1 MVRTRAGTDR
11 IMGRGIVQKD
21 KEEGKT
27 NQRDKAS
34 LDMGS
39 SKAPGCGATHDQDTV
54 LRSSD
59 DRLPHLY
66 QKNARN
72 LGARAAKP
80 DPPRPQCPHPRGRGK
95 RQS

>member
-1 MVRTRAGTDR
+1 M
-11 IMGRGIVQKD
+11 QKD
-21 KEEGKT
+21 KEEGET
-27 NQRDKAS
+27 NQGDKAS

-39 SKAPGCGATHDQDTV
+39 SKAPGCGATHDQGTVV

-72 LGARAAKP
+72 LGARV
-80 DPPRPQCPHPRGRGK
+80 QQSLTLHVHSVHTQEGEERGNLNLIS
-95 RQS
+95 RQQLA